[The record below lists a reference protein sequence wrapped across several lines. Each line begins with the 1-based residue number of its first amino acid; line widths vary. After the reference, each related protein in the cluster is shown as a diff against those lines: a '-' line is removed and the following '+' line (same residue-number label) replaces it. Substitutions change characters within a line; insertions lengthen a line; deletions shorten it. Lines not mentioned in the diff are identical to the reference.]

1 MSMNHIQNTFNET
14 DTNFSNEAN
23 KNDKDI
29 ININKDIKKIIYYR
43 INNDNMKLNNIYN
56 RYNSFINKNSKK
68 DNQKKKNIVLFKKE
82 RLFILMI
89 VLFLLNINGISCQS
103 HIIVKFNKAGRY
115 KILYN
120 GGVEDTGHWCYTVP
134 NHTPIRMTIN
144 GDEVDTSLREYDFTQ
159 QENTIK
165 LYYEDSK
172 DDFKCLFYGCS
183 DIDEIDASN
192 LISLF
197 RICTYRNV
205 HQIILFYLLNH

>member
-1 MSMNHIQNTFNET
+1 MNHIQNTFNET

-103 HIIVKFNKAGRY
+103 HIIVKINKAGRY

>member
-1 MSMNHIQNTFNET
+1 MRQNKSKPMSMNHIQNTFNET

-89 VLFLLNINGISCQS
+89 VYLR
-103 HIIVKFNKAGRY
+103 KKDY
-115 KILYN
+115 LY
-120 GGVEDTGHWCYTVP
+120 
-134 NHTPIRMTIN
+134 
-144 GDEVDTSLREYDFTQ
+144 
-159 QENTIK
+159 
-165 LYYEDSK
+165 
-172 DDFKCLFYGCS
+172 
-183 DIDEIDASN
+183 
-192 LISLF
+192 
-197 RICTYRNV
+197 
-205 HQIILFYLLNH
+205 

>member
-1 MSMNHIQNTFNET
+1 MNHIQNTFNET

-23 KNDKDI
+23 KNDKVI
-29 ININKDIKKIIYYR
+29 ININKDKIKIINYR
-43 INNDNMKLNNIYN
+43 INNGNMKLNNIYN

-103 HIIVKFNKAGRY
+103 HIIVKINKAGRY

-134 NHTPIRMTIN
+134 NHTPIWMTIN

-172 DDFKCLFYGCS
+172 DDFKCFVLF
-183 DIDEIDASN
+183 I
-192 LISLF
+192 
-197 RICTYRNV
+197 
-205 HQIILFYLLNH
+205 FYLINLHNN

>member
-1 MSMNHIQNTFNET
+1 MNHIQNTFNET

-103 HIIVKFNKAGRY
+103 HIIVKINKAGIY

>member
-103 HIIVKFNKAGRY
+103 HIIVKINKAGRY

-120 GGVEDTGHWCYTVP
+120 GGVEDIGHWCYTVP